1 MSIDASGNLY
11 NSNIMNNSNKIMLGN
26 SFDNNIIKRNITNNF
41 NNNLNNNNESEIKE
55 DLKDAILNKS
65 NKNMISIIKKYIII
79 MIIFTFL
86 IIIYSL
92 YKIKRNSDFNK
103 EAKIFYDD
111 FRSVADRFS
120 SLYFYF
126 NNLKSLFI
134 FNQYGFK
141 WNASVNALETM
152 NKEMEKFNKGY
163 NEVLNHKMNSYKEV
177 AKLFELLQY
186 NKNDSSQ
193 YINKTL
199 CDDIPQCQKYL
210 DSNDNIF
217 LSGIDSGYK
226 TTFTY
231 IYNIFMD
238 YKKLNNKSD
247 VQEIIDKITN
257 YQFFELRRVR
267 KAITS
272 IYFYVQQKIYLSF
285 EIDQLNFR
293 NNYRSIISTLNIFS
307 VVFFI
312 LIFLFVFV
320 AVFFTIYNFNGP
332 IKDST
337 YRINQSFYYIKKYDR
352 SYSGKRDSTI
362 YI

>member
-1 MSIDASGNLY
+1 
-11 NSNIMNNSNKIMLGN
+11 
-26 SFDNNIIKRNITNNF
+26 
-41 NNNLNNNNESEIKE
+41 
-55 DLKDAILNKS
+55 
-65 NKNMISIIKKYIII
+65 

-111 FRSVADRFS
+111 FGSVTDRFS

-134 FNQYGFK
+134 FNQYGYK
-141 WNASVNALETM
+141 WNFSVNTLETM
-152 NKEMEKFNKGY
+152 NKEVEKFNKGY
-163 NEVLNHKMNSYKEV
+163 NEVLNHKMSSYKEV

-199 CDDIPQCQKYL
+199 CWDFSPCQKYL
-210 DSNDNIF
+210 DSDDNIF

-226 TTFTY
+226 TTFNY

-272 IYFYVQQKIYLSF
+272 IYFYVQQKIYFSF
-285 EIDQLNFR
+285 GIDLGNFR
-293 NNYRSIISTLNIFS
+293 NNYKSIISMLNIFS

-320 AVFFTIYNFNGP
+320 VVFFTVYNFSGP

-352 SYSGKRDSTI
+352 SSSRNKENII
-362 YI
+362 YT

>member
-1 MSIDASGNLY
+1 
-11 NSNIMNNSNKIMLGN
+11 
-26 SFDNNIIKRNITNNF
+26 
-41 NNNLNNNNESEIKE
+41 
-55 DLKDAILNKS
+55 
-65 NKNMISIIKKYIII
+65 

-86 IIIYSL
+86 IIVYSL
-92 YKIKRNSDFNK
+92 YKIKSNSDFHK

-141 WNASVNALETM
+141 WNVSVNALETM
-152 NKEMEKFNKGY
+152 NKEVEKFNKGY
-163 NEVLNHKMNSYKEV
+163 NEVLNHKMSSYKEV

-199 CDDIPQCQKYL
+199 CDGIPQCQNYL

-352 SYSGKRDSTI
+352 SSSRKRDSII

>member
-1 MSIDASGNLY
+1 
-11 NSNIMNNSNKIMLGN
+11 
-26 SFDNNIIKRNITNNF
+26 
-41 NNNLNNNNESEIKE
+41 
-55 DLKDAILNKS
+55 
-65 NKNMISIIKKYIII
+65 

-134 FNQYGFK
+134 FNEYGFK
-141 WNASVNALETM
+141 WNASANIMETM
-152 NKEMEKFNKGY
+152 NKEVDKFNKGY
-163 NEVLNHKMNSYKEV
+163 NEVLNHKMGRYKEV
-177 AKLFELLQY
+177 AKLFDLLQY
-186 NKNDSSQ
+186 NKNDSSE
-193 YINKTL
+193 YIKETL
-199 CDDIPQCQKYL
+199 CEDIPNCQNYL

-231 IYNIFMD
+231 LNNIYMD
-238 YKKLNNKSD
+238 YKKLNNKKD

-257 YQFFELRRVR
+257 SQLFEFKRVR
-267 KAITS
+267 KAFS
-272 IYFYVQQKIYLSF
+272 NVYFYVQQKIYSSF
-285 EIDQLNFR
+285 EIDQMNFR
-293 NNYRSIISTLNIFS
+293 NRFRRIISMLNIFS

-320 AVFFTIYNFNGP
+320 VVFFTVYNFSGP

-337 YRINQSFYYIKKYDR
+337 YRINQSFYYIKKYER
-352 SYSGKRDSTI
+352 SSFRKRESMILTA
-362 YI
+362 